1 MYIWYGEVNGVCIV
15 EWLLHVFSLNYYA
28 RLSVE
33 SREDEMGCLRFKNSG
48 EGLKQYVL
56 GSVKSSLNIG
66 NNEFT
71 INNNKSVSCFS
82 KFQGNI
88 LLVEVLIS

>member
-1 MYIWYGEVNGVCIV
+1 
-15 EWLLHVFSLNYYA
+15 
-28 RLSVE
+28 
-33 SREDEMGCLRFKNSG
+33 MGCLRFKNSG
-48 EGLKQYVL
+48 EGLKQYLL

-71 INNNKSVSCFS
+71 INNKSVSCFS

-88 LLVEVLIS
+88 VLVEVLISLRIKHKKLNF